1 MTKQEILQPLSVHYG
16 WTERHQQRIENA
28 MDEYAK
34 QEAIDFFKW
43 YGVKMATF
51 IEYITKIKPIV
62 ESNEIEEKIIEFEGK
77 SIQELYELYLKS
89 KNQK

>member
-1 MTKQEILQPLSVHYG
+1 MTKEKIIEHKIPKWSEICEQEVMECMS
-16 WTERHQQRIENA
+16 
-28 MDEYAK
+28 EYAK

-77 SIQELYELYLKS
+77 SIQELYELYLKP